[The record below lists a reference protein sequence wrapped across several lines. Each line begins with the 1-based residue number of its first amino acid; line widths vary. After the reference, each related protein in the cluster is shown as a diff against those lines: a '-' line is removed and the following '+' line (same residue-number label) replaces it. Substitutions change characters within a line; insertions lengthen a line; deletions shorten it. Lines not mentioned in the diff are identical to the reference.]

1 MQPRERGKKKG
12 SKVVRTGIDEKKVPI
27 KYRFWDGRERGRH
40 NLPQQKKTKNKQFY
54 KLWGTKCQCNNF
66 LLNTAFWVSETEEKS
81 NKAFFQIFA
90 VRDMNPLSIQLS

>member
-40 NLPQQKKTKNKQFY
+40 NLPQQKKQKTNSFTSYEEQ
-54 KLWGTKCQCNNF
+54 N
-66 LLNTAFWVSETEEKS
+66 VSVIIS
-81 NKAFFQIFA
+81 Y
-90 VRDMNPLSIQLS
+90 